1 MMLRKKTHII
11 LLIFLVFAVVFV
23 FTSCQNLKVKN
34 LRANYFFT
42 RANHEFSDGHYR
54 NAIEEY
60 EKALDLN
67 PELVQAYRFLGE
79 SYKNMYKPAV
89 ETEEN
94 LERARKALEAL
105 KMAYE
110 KEPSNKDVLYSLGD
124 MYDKLRDFEEAEKL
138 YLKIIEME
146 PTDMSNYYVVAEFY
160 KRYAGSTEEEGDEAA
175 EVGKTPQEKAE
186 ELYLRRVETDP
197 YNEQGYAYTAQFYEE
212 LLSVES
218 MNKAYKFHKKR
229 VDMNPDN
236 AEAWLSMG
244 VNRWALAYRLQQA
257 LSRDER
263 LAIAKQG
270 EEALLKAKDLDPSYP
285 EPYSWLS
292 VIYKSVLAN
301 IDPDRANRYEQ
312 LAERYGERFREARK
326 RQAEREQLER
336 ELDIH

>member
-1 MMLRKKTHII
+1 MMLRKKTNLV
-11 LLIFLVFAVVFV
+11 LLFILVFAVIFL
-23 FTSCQNLKVKN
+23 SAGCDKIKVKN
-34 LRANYFFT
+34 LRANYYFT
-42 RANHEFSDGHYR
+42 RANQEFSDGRYR

-60 EKALDLN
+60 ERALEFN

-79 SYKNMYKPAV
+79 AYKNMYKPAV

-105 KMAYE
+105 KKAYE
-110 KEPSNKDVLYSLGD
+110 IEPDNKDVLYSLGD
-124 MYDKLRDFEEAEKL
+124 MYDKLRDFDEAEKL
-138 YLKIIEME
+138 YLRIIEME
-146 PTDMSNYYVVAEFY
+146 PTDLSNYYVVAEFY
-160 KRYAGSTEEEGDEAA
+160 KRYAGSDTEGEEG
-175 EVGKTPQEKAE
+175 GKTPQEKAE
-186 ELYLRRVETDP
+186 ELYLRRNETDP
-197 YNEQGYAYTAQFYEE
+197 NNEQGYAYTARFYEE
-212 LLSVES
+212 LLTVES
-218 MNKAYKFHKKR
+218 MNKAYEFHKKR
-229 VDMNPDN
+229 VDLNPEN

-257 LSRDER
+257 LSRQER
-263 LAIAKQG
+263 LEIAKQG

-312 LAERYGERFREARK
+312 LADRYGERFREARK
-326 RQAEREQLER
+326 RQAEREKLEE